1 MEQLTIAKRNNP
13 FRRFGRRALQS
24 KYLILMILPAIV
36 FYAIFNY
43 LPMYGIVLPLRA
55 LIQLKVLLPHL
66 GLASAILKK
75 YSMILISGQYL
86 PIL

>member
-24 KYLILMILPAIV
+24 KYLILMILPAII

-43 LPMYGIVLPLRA
+43 LPMYGIVLA
-55 LIQLKVLLPHL
+55 FK
-66 GLASAILKK
+66 SFN
-75 YSMILISGQYL
+75 
-86 PIL
+86 PIKGIVGSPFERG